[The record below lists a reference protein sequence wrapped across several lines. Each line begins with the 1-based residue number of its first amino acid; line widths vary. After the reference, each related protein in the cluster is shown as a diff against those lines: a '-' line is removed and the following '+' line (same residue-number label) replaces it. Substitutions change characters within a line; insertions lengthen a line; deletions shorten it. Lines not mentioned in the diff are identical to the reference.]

1 MENVEIAKVLEEV
14 GNLLDLQGENPFR
27 IRAYRNAAETLRTHS
42 ERVEDM
48 VEAGKELSKLPGIGK
63 STASKIKE
71 ILETGTCDRLEEL
84 REITPSGLLEM
95 TEIPGLGPKKVMAI
109 FKTLEIS
116 TVDALKDACE
126 NGELAGKV
134 PGMGAKSEAAI
145 LAAIETLPED
155 TGRQPLRSVMP
166 HILAIGDYLEACDA
180 VVRFEVAG
188 SFRRGRETV
197 HDVDFLL
204 EVSDRQAAREAVL
217 AYDDIRQEIA
227 AGQEKVSFRLT
238 DGLQVDFRFV
248 EGEVFGS
255 ALMYFT
261 GSKAHN
267 IELRKRAIERGW
279 KLSEYGVFEGEE
291 VLASATEEQVYAQLD
306 LPWIP
311 PELREDRGELMVAED
326 DELPALVTWDDL
338 RGDFLVRL
346 HDSAGAAEVVEA
358 AQDWEYEFIGLGI
371 ASSDEAELVAHLE
384 RVADLDDEM
393 DIHVLGVVEVG
404 IGEDGSI
411 DASDEVL
418 AAEWVIGTVRG
429 DYGMSEKE
437 MTARIVTAVE
447 SGKIHC
453 LTHPLGRNVDY
464 TARIPV
470 DLDAVLRACADSEVC
485 VLLGGHPHELD
496 TPEVFYRAVRDA
508 GVRLALA
515 SEATRAEELWAI
527 ELALKTGRRSWARPS
542 DVRNCEL

>member
-1 MENVEIAKVLEEV
+1 MENVEIAKVLEEI
-14 GNLLDLQGENPFR
+14 GDLLDLQGENPFR
-27 IRAYRNAAETLRTHS
+27 IRAYRNAAETLRMCS
-42 ERVEDM
+42 ERIEDM
-48 VEAGKELSKLPGIGK
+48 VQEGKDLSKLQGVGK

-71 ILETGTCDRLEEL
+71 ILETGSCERLDEL
-84 REITPSGLLEM
+84 REITPSGLLDM
-95 TEIPGLGPKKVMAI
+95 TAIPGLGPKKVMAI
-109 FKTLEIS
+109 YQALEIS
-116 TVDALKDACE
+116 TVEELKEACA

-155 TGRQPLRSVMP
+155 TGRIPLRKVMP
-166 HILAIGDYLEACDA
+166 HILAIGDYLRACEAIE
-180 VVRFEVAG
+180 RFEVAG

-204 EVSDRQAAREAVL
+204 EVNDRETAREAVL
-217 AYDDIRQEIA
+217 SYEGIRQEIA
-227 AGQEKVSFRLT
+227 AGQEKVSFRLQ

-248 EGEVFGS
+248 EREVFGS

-279 KLSEYGVFEGEE
+279 KLSEYGLFEGEE
-291 VLASATEEQVYAQLD
+291 VLASETEEAVYAKLG

-326 DELPALVTWDDL
+326 DELPTLVAWQDL

-346 HDSAGAAEVVEA
+346 HDPEKAAELVEA
-358 AQDWEYEFIGLGI
+358 AQEWEYEFIGLGI
-371 ASSDEAELVAHLE
+371 ASSDADDLQEHLA

-393 DIHVLGVVEVG
+393 DVHVLGVVEVG
-404 IGEDGSI
+404 IEEDGSI
-411 DASDEVL
+411 DAADEVL
-418 AAEWVIGTVRG
+418 EAEWVIGTVRG
-429 DYGMSEKE
+429 AFGMSEKE
-437 MTARIVTAVE
+437 MTTRIVTAVQ

-464 TARIPV
+464 ASRIPL
-470 DLDAVLRACADSEVC
+470 DLDAVLRACADHDVC
-485 VLLGGHPHELD
+485 VLLGGHPHELEA
-496 TPEVFYRAVRDA
+496 PEVFYRSVRDA
-508 GVRLALA
+508 GVRMALA

-527 ELALKTGRRSWARPS
+527 EIALSTARRAWARPT
-542 DVRNCEL
+542 DVRNCAL